1 MHADLQALLR
11 LQEKDKVVLDIKA
24 EMAALEPQVEELDQ
38 EMETAVVEL
47 DAARTREEEADK
59 RRADLEAKIET
70 YRIMQERKRQKL
82 EWVRGA
88 KEASTL
94 MAELDLARSVLA
106 REEAEWI
113 KSADR
118 VNDAKELVEERDA
131 VLEELKTQQA
141 PKREELAAR
150 MAELDERLTTARA
163 DREQVAKD
171 VAQGLQDRYEHVLRG
186 RAPLALYPVRA
197 GACGHCFTSV
207 PLHRRQKLLS
217 GESIEACEACGVL
230 LYHEAE

>member
-1 MHADLQALLR
+1 VHADLQALLR
-11 LQEKDKVVLDIKA
+11 LQDKDKVVLDIKA
-24 EMAALEPQVEELDQ
+24 EMAALEPQIEELDH
-38 EMETAVVEL
+38 ELETAAADL
-47 DAARTREEEADK
+47 DAARTREDEADK

-106 REEAEWI
+106 REEAEWV

-118 VNDAKELVEERDA
+118 VSDAKESVEERDT
-131 VLEELKTQQA
+131 VLQELKTQQA
-141 PKREELAAR
+141 PKREELSAR
-150 MAELDERLTTARA
+150 MAELDERLAAARS
-163 DREQVAKD
+163 DRDEVAKG
-171 VAQGLQDRYEHVLRG
+171 VAQDLQDRYERVLRG
-186 RAPLALYPVRA
+186 RAPLALYPVQS
-197 GACGHCFTSV
+197 GACGHCFTAV
-207 PLHRRQKLLS
+207 PLHRRQKLLG